1 MKKVLLSLA
10 LVLSFALTAVSFA
23 DAGSYNARLYNPCK
37 A

>member
-23 DAGSYNARLYNPCK
+23 DAGSYNAQAIQPL
-37 A
+37 